1 MLFHSALSYFLNT
14 LILLPSVS
22 TYRFDVSY
30 LWSSL
35 YIIRYILSAQF
46 RCWLGN
52 MNKQEEE
59 EKSAFDLIVIG
70 TGTAASTTA
79 SECSSAGWNVAII
92 DSLPFGGTC
101 ALRGCDPKKVLVEA
115 AKIIDSNRRHENK
128 GIIGSEAVHIKW
140 SDLIRFKRTFTD
152 PFPKRREDSYINAG
166 IVPFHGHAQFIAPTT
181 IKVEKVRKDSNN
193 NDDNDNTILKGKHV
207 LIATGSKPMNLNV
220 PGSEHI
226 ITSDQFLELG
236 DDNLP
241 DRIVFVGGGYISF
254 EFAHIA
260 ACDGA
265 KVTILHRG
273 KQPLEHFDPDLVNR
287 LVQRSRDIGIDVRLE
302 ATVKRIDKSPL
313 TTTFNGER
321 KNKLIVHYS
330 SSSSLSNIPKR
341 NKSNSDDNMTSLTAV
356 EADMVVHGAGR
367 EPNIDTLDLNA
378 AGIEY
383 TRKGITVN
391 EYLQSVS
398 NPAVYAAG
406 DVAASRGL
414 PLTPVASYDGAVV
427 ANNLI
432 KGNTIKSNYT
442 GLPSVVF
449 TIPPLVSVGMQEKE
463 AKDQGL
469 RFKIKHEDTSGWASS
484 RRVGETC
491 AGFKVLVEEDT
502 NRMLGAHILG
512 PHAEEIINIFSI
524 AIRLGLTTKDLN
536 DPILYTYPTNSSDIL
551 YML

>member
-1 MLFHSALSYFLNT
+1 
-14 LILLPSVS
+14 
-22 TYRFDVSY
+22 
-30 LWSSL
+30 
-35 YIIRYILSAQF
+35 
-46 RCWLGN
+46 
-52 MNKQEEE
+52 MNKEEE
-59 EKSAFDLIVIG
+59 DTFDLVIIG

-79 SECSSAGWNVAII
+79 SECSSAGLSVAII

-115 AKIIDSNRRHENK
+115 TKIIDSIQRHEK
-128 GIIGSEAVHIKW
+128 RGIIGSQGVHIKW
-140 SDLIRFKRTFTD
+140 ADLIRFKRTFTD
-152 PFPKRREDSYINAG
+152 PFPKSREEGYINAG
-166 IVPFHGHAQFIAPTT
+166 TVPFHGHARFIGPTAVR
-181 IKVEKVRKDSNN
+181 VERGDSGNN
-193 NDDNDNTILKGKHV
+193 IDIILRSKHI
-207 LIATGSKPMNLNV
+207 LIATGSKPINLNV
-220 PGSEHI
+220 PGSENI

-241 DRIVFVGGGYISF
+241 NRIVFVGGGYISF

-260 ACDGA
+260 ARAGA

-273 KQPLEHFDPDLVNR
+273 KQSLEHFDPDLVNR
-287 LVQRSRDIGIDVRLE
+287 LIQRSRDIGIDVRLQ
-302 ATVKRIDKSPL
+302 AAVKSIDKSSSL
-313 TTTFNGER
+313 SLSSSSMTTFNGDGR
-321 KNKLIVHYS
+321 NKLVVHYS
-330 SSSSLSNIPKR
+330 SSSSDISKKNKR
-341 NKSNSDDNMTSLTAV
+341 NSDEMTSTV

-367 EPNIDTLDLNA
+367 EPNINGLDLMD
-378 AGIEY
+378 AGGVKY
-383 TRKGITVN
+383 THRGITVN

-406 DVAASRGL
+406 DVAANMGL

-432 KGNTIKSNYT
+432 KGNTLKSNYN

-469 RFKIKHEDTSGWASS
+469 RFKTKYEDTSSWASS

-502 NRMLGAHILG
+502 NRILGAHILG

-524 AIRLGLTTKDLN
+524 AIRLGLTSKDLN

>member
-1 MLFHSALSYFLNT
+1 MS
-14 LILLPSVS
+14 
-22 TYRFDVSY
+22 
-30 LWSSL
+30 
-35 YIIRYILSAQF
+35 
-46 RCWLGN
+46 
-52 MNKQEEE
+52 MNKDEHT
-59 EKSAFDLIVIG
+59 FDLIVIG

-79 SECSSAGWNVAII
+79 SECRSAGWSVAII

-115 AKIIDSNRRHENK
+115 AKIIDSNQRHENK
-128 GIIGSEAVHIKW
+128 GITGSGGVHIKW

-152 PFPKRREDSYINAG
+152 AFPKHREDGYINTE
-166 IVPFHGHAQFIAPTT
+166 IVPFHGHARFIGPTT
-181 IKVEKVRKDSNN
+181 VKVEVDKDTNN
-193 NDDNDNTILKGKHV
+193 NNNTFLNGKHI
-207 LIATGSKPMNLNV
+207 LIATGSKPINLNV
-220 PGSEHI
+220 SGSENI

-260 ACDGA
+260 ARAGA

-287 LVQRSRDIGIDVRLE
+287 LVQRSRDIGIDVRLQ
-302 ATVKRIDKSPL
+302 AAVKSIDKSSSSL
-313 TTTFNGER
+313 SSMTTFNGDGR
-321 KNKLIVHYS
+321 NKLVVYYS
-330 SSSSLSNIPKR
+330 SSSSNISKKNNR
-341 NKSNSDDNMTSLTAV
+341 NSDEMTSRV

-367 EPNIDTLDLNA
+367 EPNINGLDLMD
-378 AGIEY
+378 AGGVKY
-383 TRKGITVN
+383 THRGITVN
-391 EYLQSVS
+391 EYLQSIS

-406 DVAASRGL
+406 DVAANMGL

-432 KGNTIKSNYT
+432 KGNTLKSNYN

-469 RFKIKHEDTSGWASS
+469 RFKTKYEDTSSWASS

-502 NRMLGAHILG
+502 NRILGAHILG

-536 DPILYTYPTNSSDIL
+536 NPILYTYPTNSSDIQ

>member
-1 MLFHSALSYFLNT
+1 
-14 LILLPSVS
+14 
-22 TYRFDVSY
+22 
-30 LWSSL
+30 
-35 YIIRYILSAQF
+35 
-46 RCWLGN
+46 
-52 MNKQEEE
+52 MNKEEHT
-59 EKSAFDLIVIG
+59 FDLIVIG

-79 SECSSAGWNVAII
+79 SECHSAGWSVAII

-115 AKIIDSNRRHENK
+115 AKIIDSNQRHENK
-128 GIIGSEAVHIKW
+128 GITGSGGVHIKW

-152 PFPKRREDSYINAG
+152 PFPKHREDGYINAE
-166 IVPFHGHAQFIAPTT
+166 IVPFHGHARFIGPTT
-181 IKVEKVRKDSNN
+181 VKVEVDKDTNN
-193 NDDNDNTILKGKHV
+193 NNNTFLNGKHI
-207 LIATGSKPMNLNV
+207 LIATGSKPINLNV
-220 PGSEHI
+220 PGSENI

-241 DRIVFVGGGYISF
+241 NRIVFVGGGYISF

-260 ACDGA
+260 ARAGA

-287 LVQRSRDIGIDVRLE
+287 LVQRSRDIGIDVRLQ
-302 ATVKRIDKSPL
+302 AAVKSIDKSSSL
-313 TTTFNGER
+313 SLSSSSMTTFNGDGR
-321 KNKLIVHYS
+321 NKLVVHYS
-330 SSSSLSNIPKR
+330 SSSSDISKKNKR
-341 NKSNSDDNMTSLTAV
+341 NGDEMTSTV
-356 EADMVVHGAGR
+356 EADMVVHGADR
-367 EPNIDTLDLNA
+367 EPNINGLDLMD
-378 AGIEY
+378 AGGVKY
-383 TRKGITVN
+383 THRGITVN

-406 DVAASRGL
+406 DVAANMGL

-432 KGNTIKSNYT
+432 RGNTLKSNYN

-469 RFKIKHEDTSGWASS
+469 QFKTKYEDTSSWASS

-502 NRMLGAHILG
+502 NRVLGAHILG
-512 PHAEEIINIFSI
+512 PRAEEIINIFSI

>member
-1 MLFHSALSYFLNT
+1 
-14 LILLPSVS
+14 
-22 TYRFDVSY
+22 
-30 LWSSL
+30 
-35 YIIRYILSAQF
+35 
-46 RCWLGN
+46 
-52 MNKQEEE
+52 MNKEEHT
-59 EKSAFDLIVIG
+59 FDLIVIG

-79 SECSSAGWNVAII
+79 SECRSAGWSVAII

-115 AKIIDSNRRHENK
+115 AKIIDSNQRHENK
-128 GIIGSEAVHIKW
+128 GITGSGGVHIKW
-140 SDLIRFKRTFTD
+140 SDLISFKRTFTD
-152 PFPKRREDSYINAG
+152 PFPKHREDGYINAE
-166 IVPFHGHAQFIAPTT
+166 IVPFHGHARFIGPTT
-181 IKVEKVRKDSNN
+181 VKVEVDKDTNN
-193 NDDNDNTILKGKHV
+193 NNNTFLNGKHI
-207 LIATGSKPMNLNV
+207 LIATGSKPINLNV
-220 PGSEHI
+220 PGSENI

-241 DRIVFVGGGYISF
+241 NRIVFVGGGYISF

-260 ACDGA
+260 ARAGA

-287 LVQRSRDIGIDVRLE
+287 LVQRSRDIGIDVRLQ
-302 ATVKRIDKSPL
+302 AAVKSIDKSSSSL
-313 TTTFNGER
+313 SSSSMTTFNGDGR
-321 KNKLIVHYS
+321 NKLVVHYS
-330 SSSSLSNIPKR
+330 SSSSDISKKNKR
-341 NKSNSDDNMTSLTAV
+341 NGDEMTSTV
-356 EADMVVHGAGR
+356 EADMVVHGADR
-367 EPNIDTLDLNA
+367 EPNINGLDLMD
-378 AGIEY
+378 AGGVKY
-383 TRKGITVN
+383 THRGIMVN

-406 DVAASRGL
+406 DVAANMGL

-432 KGNTIKSNYT
+432 RGNTLKSNYN

-469 RFKIKHEDTSGWASS
+469 RFKTRYEDTSSWASS

-502 NRMLGAHILG
+502 NRILGAHILG